1 MAISTYE
8 EETGCEYSFILDS
21 HMSAKNWGSVTTEEK
36 ENE

>member
-1 MAISTYE
+1 MAISTCK

-21 HMSAKNWGSVTTEEK
+21 HISAKNWGSVTREEK